1 MKTVIL
7 AIFSLYCTVI
17 FANPTDSIIVKKSKS
32 DTVETIFKN
41 LAKPDSQTN
50 AVVTVYVKPIM
61 QKAIEAQ
68 QTSTI
73 GDSQKGF
80 RVQLFSSNNA
90 QNARTEAFNV
100 EKAITQKLPNLPV
113 YVTYTSPFWKVR
125 VGNCIN
131 NTEAQILRQY
141 LIENFP
147 EFQTETY
154 IVPDQIVVT
163 Q

>member
-1 MKTVIL
+1 L
-7 AIFSLYCTVI
+7 A
-17 FANPTDSIIVKKSKS
+17 
-32 DTVETIFKN
+32 E
-41 LAKPDSQTN
+41 PDSQTN
-50 AVVTVYVKPIM
+50 AVINVYLKPIM

-68 QTSTI
+68 KGSGANETQR
-73 GDSQKGF
+73 GF

-90 QNARTEAFNV
+90 QRARGDAFNV
-100 EKAITQKLPNLPV
+100 EKTILDKMPNLPV

-125 VGNCIN
+125 VGNC
-131 NTEAQILRQY
+131 TTHAEAQTLRQY

-154 IVPDQIVVT
+154 IVPDQIVLN